1 MTNGKVLLIVNTG
14 TPDNPGVRAVGR
26 YLSEFLNDPFVIDL
40 PWLARKMLV
49 NFIIVPFRVR
59 HSAKLYSRLWTPDGS
74 PLKVNLDKLV
84 AKLETRLKNRYT
96 VIGAMRYGNPS
107 IKSAF
112 QQIDKDSEVIVLPL
126 FPQFASSTTGSV
138 KNAVLKEAASLKM
151 SQNIRFIDQFFS
163 DVAFIEAFAS
173 TIMKYSPEKF
183 DHVLFSYHS
192 LPVSHLL
199 KLHPEQNPGKCTCS
213 SSFPSFGLSCYKAQ
227 CYHTSRLIARRLNLD
242 EEKYSTS
249 FQSRMS
255 RNWIGPF
262 TDKVL
267 ADLPGKGRKKV
278 LVAAP
283 SFVADCLET
292 LIEIKEQN
300 MELFHAAGGENFF
313 MSESLNYSDIWIE
326 ALAKIVD

>member
-1 MTNGKVLLIVNTG
+1 MTKGKVLLLVNTG

-26 YLSEFLNDPFVIDL
+26 YLSEFLNDPYVIDM

-49 NFIIVPFRVR
+49 NFIIIPFRVR
-59 HSAKLYSRLWTPDGS
+59 HSAKLYSRLWTPEGS
-74 PLKVNLDKLV
+74 PLKVNLDNLV
-84 AKLETRLKNRYT
+84 AKLGIRLKNKYT

-107 IKSAF
+107 IRSAF
-112 QQIDKDSEVIVLPL
+112 QQIDRDSEVMVLPL

-138 KNAVLKEAASLKM
+138 KNAVQKEAASRKM
-151 SQNIRFIDQFFS
+151 SHNIRFIDQFFS

-173 TIMKYSPEKF
+173 TIMNHSPEKF

-192 LPVSHLL
+192 LPVSHLQ
-199 KLHPEQNPGKCTCS
+199 KLHPEQHPDNCTCS
-213 SSFPSFGLSCYKAQ
+213 SRIPAFGHTCYKAQ
-227 CYHTSRLIARRLNLD
+227 CYHTSRLIARRLKLD
-242 EEKYSTS
+242 EGKYSTS

-267 ADLPGKGRKKV
+267 ADLPQEGKNNV

-300 MELFHAAGGENFF
+300 RELFHAAGGENFV
-313 MSESLNYSDIWIE
+313 MSESLNFSDTWIDSLE
-326 ALAKIVD
+326 KIVD